1 MRKYIRKITVLG
13 GLALSMVA
21 AQTASADA
29 VADFYKGKK
38 VTHVASYGAGG
49 NYTLY
54 SRLVARHIGKQLPG
68 NPNIVV

>member
-29 VADFYKGKK
+29 
-38 VTHVASYGAGG
+38 SYGAGG

-54 SRLVARHIGKQLPG
+54 SRLVARHIGKQIPG